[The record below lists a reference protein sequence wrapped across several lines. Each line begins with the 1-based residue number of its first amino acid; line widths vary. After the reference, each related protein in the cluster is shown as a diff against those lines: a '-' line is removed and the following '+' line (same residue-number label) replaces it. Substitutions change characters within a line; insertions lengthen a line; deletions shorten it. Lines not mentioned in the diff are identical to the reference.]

1 MIRKHPA
8 VSLAFFAT
16 IIWLTIANCAFSTAS
31 EVKPSAEI
39 DSGKPLVQL
48 AILLD
53 TSSSM
58 EGMIKQAQTQLW
70 AIVNEFATASRDKV
84 KPELQV
90 ALYQYGTPSL
100 GASNGYIR
108 QILPLTTD
116 LDKVSEELFKLT
128 TNGGDEYCGWVI
140 QEATEKLAWSPNN
153 NDYKAIFIAGNEPFD
168 QGKVNFRDACKA
180 AVTKGIIVNTI
191 HCAGAE
197 DRLWDEGARLADG
210 RFMKIDGNRMV
221 VEVKAPQDAELT
233 KLNAELNKTYLS
245 FGGRV
250 AGESKARQEA
260 MDSKS
265 AGISNSNL
273 AQRVAS
279 KASAQYKNASWDLI
293 DALREKKIKLEE
305 VKEEDLPTELRNLTM
320 DERKGYVERKEK
332 ERSDLQAQ
340 IQKLAKERETYV
352 ATEIRK
358 STDANKDTLGEKMKN
373 VIREQAVKRS
383 FSFSE

>member
-1 MIRKHPA
+1 
-8 VSLAFFAT
+8 
-16 IIWLTIANCAFSTAS
+16 
-31 EVKPSAEI
+31 
-39 DSGKPLVQL
+39 
-48 AILLD
+48 
-53 TSSSM
+53 M

-70 AIVNEFATASRDKV
+70 AIVNEFATASRDKI

-140 QEATEKLAWSPNN
+140 QEATEKLFWSRNN
-153 NDYKAIFIAGNEPFD
+153 KDYKAIFIAGNEPFD

-221 VEVKAPQDAELT
+221 VEIKAPQDVELT
-233 KLNAELNKTYLS
+233 RLNTELNKTYVS
-245 FGGRV
+245 FGGQV
-250 AGESKARQEA
+250 AGEAKARQEA

-279 KASAQYKNASWDLI
+279 KASGQYKNASWDMI

-305 VKEEDLPTELRNLTM
+305 VKEEELPKELRNMTM
-320 DERKGYVERKEK
+320 EERKSYLEHKEK
-332 ERSDLQAQ
+332 ERLDLQAQ
-340 IQKLAKERETYV
+340 IQKLAKDRETYV
-352 ATEIRK
+352 AAETQK
-358 STDANKDTLGEKMKN
+358 SSDTNKDTLGEKIKS

-383 FSFSE
+383 FTFSE